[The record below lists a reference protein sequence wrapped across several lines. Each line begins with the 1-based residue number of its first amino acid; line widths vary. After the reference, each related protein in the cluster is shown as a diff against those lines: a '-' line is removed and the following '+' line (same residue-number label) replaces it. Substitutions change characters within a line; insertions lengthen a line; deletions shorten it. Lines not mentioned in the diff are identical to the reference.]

1 NYTKE
6 LTLML
11 ADLLIAKTASNG
23 EARWLPLSIHLQD
36 TSGIIKK
43 LVSSWL
49 SEGAKQVI
57 TQGFTSDE
65 DLLRLCTFLAS
76 THDLGK
82 GTPLFQA
89 QCLASL
95 SQDIAADLQTSLKQ
109 GGLFVQPLHQFV
121 SSGKTPHALAGQMLL
136 LEANCSKEVAAVIGA
151 HHGKPQSVD
160 FHVVTTNTYAAN
172 FYLDTAS
179 MPQWKAVQAEI
190 ITTALHQAGY
200 TSLNELPLPTMPA
213 QVLLSGLLIMA
224 DWIASNESYFP
235 YIDIS
240 QPCNTL
246 CSAARVNTA
255 WKALALPSIWSA
267 NNRWMQGDLYQERF
281 GFSPNAVQTA
291 IATVAQEVAAPGIFV
306 LEAPMGV
313 GKTEAALATAE
324 ILANRMGCTGL
335 FFALP
340 TQATSNGIFPRILDW
355 AQRESDNAVLSI
367 RLAHAMAQ
375 LNSTYHE
382 LFEGHANVSQDEDG
396 TTGKD
401 FSGVTVHSWFSGRK
415 KALLADFVIGTIDQL
430 LLAAL
435 QQKHVMLRH
444 IGLSGKVVIIDECHA
459 YDAYMNQYLKR
470 ALRWLGAYHVP
481 VIVLSATLPA
491 LRRQRIVEAYLG
503 AKHDTAPADGWQTS
517 RAYPLLVYSDGAKV
531 CSLPIVQNDVSHTV
545 SICPLADKDIGE
557 VLAQQ
562 LSEGGCAGV
571 IVNTVKRAQELAQAL
586 RIQFGSD
593 CVLLY
598 HARFL
603 MPDRAKLEERLLDA
617 LGKPC
622 KDRLRPEKLI
632 VVGTQVMEQS
642 LDIDLDLL
650 ITDLCPM
657 DLLLQRIGRLHR
669 HFRKRKAKLATA
681 QCYVLGMNEASFERG
696 ASAIY
701 GDYLLMRTKALLPA
715 QITLPQDI
723 SPLVQAVYDPDTALP
738 IPPAGYHDAK
748 DAWDLRIAKKES
760 AAKAF
765 RLKEPV
771 LSSKYGRTIN
781 ALLDSPLNVSD
792 QRGEAAVRDS
802 DPSMDVLLMQE
813 KENGTYCFLPWQE
826 GGRSVSADTV
836 PCKKDAR
843 AIASQRVRLPP
854 ALCANPKTLTDVI
867 SALEATNR
875 TKFPAW
881 QQSAWLKGE
890 LVLIL
895 DTAQSAT
902 ICGHTIHY
910 DFDLGLLLEAPPMG

>member
-1 NYTKE
+1 
-6 LTLML
+6 
-11 ADLLIAKTASNG
+11 
-23 EARWLPLSIHLQD
+23 
-36 TSGIIKK
+36 
-43 LVSSWL
+43 
-49 SEGAKQVI
+49 
-57 TQGFTSDE
+57 
-65 DLLRLCTFLAS
+65 
-76 THDLGK
+76 
-82 GTPLFQA
+82 
-89 QCLASL
+89 
-95 SQDIAADLQTSLKQ
+95 
-109 GGLFVQPLHQFV
+109 
-121 SSGKTPHALAGQMLL
+121 
-136 LEANCSKEVAAVIGA
+136 
-151 HHGKPQSVD
+151 
-160 FHVVTTNTYAAN
+160 
-172 FYLDTAS
+172 
-179 MPQWKAVQAEI
+179 
-190 ITTALHQAGY
+190 
-200 TSLNELPLPTMPA
+200 
-213 QVLLSGLLIMA
+213 
-224 DWIASNESYFP
+224 
-235 YIDIS
+235 
-240 QPCNTL
+240 
-246 CSAARVNTA
+246 
-255 WKALALPSIWSA
+255 
-267 NNRWMQGDLYQERF
+267 
-281 GFSPNAVQTA
+281 
-291 IATVAQEVAAPGIFV
+291 
-306 LEAPMGV
+306 
-313 GKTEAALATAE
+313 
-324 ILANRMGCTGL
+324 
-335 FFALP
+335 
-340 TQATSNGIFPRILDW
+340 
-355 AQRESDNAVLSI
+355 
-367 RLAHAMAQ
+367 
-375 LNSTYHE
+375 
-382 LFEGHANVSQDEDG
+382 
-396 TTGKD
+396 
-401 FSGVTVHSWFSGRK
+401 
-415 KALLADFVIGTIDQL
+415 
-430 LLAAL
+430 
-435 QQKHVMLRH
+435 
-444 IGLSGKVVIIDECHA
+444 
-459 YDAYMNQYLKR
+459 KR

-586 RIQFGSD
+586 RIQFGND

-622 KDRLRPEKLI
+622 KDRLRPTKLI

-650 ITDLCPM
+650 ITDLFPM

-738 IPPAGYHDAK
+738 IPPAGYDNAK

-765 RLKEPV
+765 RLKEPA

-802 DPSMDVLLMQE
+802 DPSMA
-813 KENGTYCFLPWQE
+813 
-826 GGRSVSADTV
+826 GGRPKRFSRYGALRKGRSRHCQPACA
-836 PCKKDAR
+836 PAAR
-843 AIASQRVRLPP
+843 A
-854 ALCANPKTLTDVI
+854 LCQPQNANRCHFRAGSHKSHKVPSLAAIRMAQGRIGV
-867 SALEATNR
+867 
-875 TKFPAW
+875 
-881 QQSAWLKGE
+881 
-890 LVLIL
+890 
-895 DTAQSAT
+895 DTRHCAKRHHLRPYHSLR
-902 ICGHTIHY
+902 
-910 DFDLGLLLEAPPMG
+910 F